1 MNELFGEENSSR
13 LRHGYGRSSQML
25 KKQPPQLAF
34 TYAEAFCQLFYASA
48 VAVKRPFPDERQGSG
63 YGI

>member
-25 KKQPPQLAF
+25 KKQPSQLTF
-34 TYAEAFCQLFYASA
+34 PYAEAFCKLFDACA
-48 VAVKRPFPDERQGSG
+48 VAVKRTFSDERQSSG
-63 YGI
+63 HGI